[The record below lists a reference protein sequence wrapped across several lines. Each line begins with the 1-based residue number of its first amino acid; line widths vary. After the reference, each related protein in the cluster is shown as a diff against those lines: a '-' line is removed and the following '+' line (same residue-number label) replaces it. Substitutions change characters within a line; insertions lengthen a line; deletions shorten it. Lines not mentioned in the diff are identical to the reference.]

1 MLQYLLPT
9 SNMSHGYILRSDYFV
24 LICSKSKL
32 KWNRE
37 QKPIRIL

>member
-24 LICSKSKL
+24 LICSNLISGTKANK
-32 KWNRE
+32 NPVE
-37 QKPIRIL
+37 FG